1 MNRRV
6 MASFVI
12 LASMHC
18 AERPAQPKTNSGPP
32 VAPAF
37 EHLDECVNP
46 VVENMAWLS
55 VDGTVVEVTGA
66 RTFRLQ
72 TAQGMVTVSLP
83 NIGEPYVIG
92 ARAMLANM
100 IAGKRVSV
108 MTRFSLYGKSDI
120 IGEVLDAKG
129 GDVSRRLLR
138 AGAATFVTEP
148 AYTLSGYSECLHRI
162 DAREAKAE
170 RIGIWQH
177 GVD

>member
-6 MASFVI
+6 VASFVI
-12 LASMHC
+12 LLASTRC
-18 AERPAQPKTNSGPP
+18 AQRTAQPTTDGAPP
-32 VAPAF
+32 VSPAF

-46 VVENMAWLS
+46 TMESMAWLS
-55 VDGTVVEVTGA
+55 VEGTVVEVTGA

-72 TAQGMVTVSLP
+72 TKQGIVTVSLP

-92 ARAMLANM
+92 AGAMLANM

-120 IGEVLDAKG
+120 IGEVLDAQG
-129 GDVSRRLLR
+129 GDVSRRMLR
-138 AGAATFVTEP
+138 AGAATFVAEP

-170 RIGIWQH
+170 RVGIWH
-177 GVD
+177 P